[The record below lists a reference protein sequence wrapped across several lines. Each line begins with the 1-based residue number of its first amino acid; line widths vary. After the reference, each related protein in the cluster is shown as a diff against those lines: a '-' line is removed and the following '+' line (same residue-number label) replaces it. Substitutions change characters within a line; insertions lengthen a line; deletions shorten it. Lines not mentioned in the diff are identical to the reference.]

1 VQAFEP
7 VQVIYL
13 SNENATSPGYIRQA
27 VDAAILRVNGAVVA
41 SRVGTDVA
49 DSIESVQFDDDSRAE
64 FAQALYDRATAIWE
78 DNPIGVTV
86 ELTAGED
93 DSESSSNFQTGL
105 RQSVPGMGSLFV
117 MFTVLGG
124 MTALIQERNQ
134 WTLQR
139 LAVMPISRAQ
149 ILAGK
154 ILGRFLLGILQF
166 LVVFAVGLLLGV
178 NLGND
183 LLSLVLIVLAYTLTI
198 TAFSFALGTRLQ
210 NESQAAGFS
219 LLLSM
224 VLASLGGAMWPLEVV
239 PEIMQ
244 IVGHVSPVAWAM
256 DSFNTL
262 LFFGGGLG
270 DILLPVGVLLA
281 MTVVLFALAVWRFE
295 YE

>member
-1 VQAFEP
+1 
-7 VQVIYL
+7 
-13 SNENATSPGYIRQA
+13 
-27 VDAAILRVNGAVVA
+27 
-41 SRVGTDVA
+41 
-49 DSIESVQFDDDSRAE
+49 
-64 FAQALYDRATAIWE
+64 
-78 DNPIGVTV
+78 
-86 ELTAGED
+86 
-93 DSESSSNFQTGL
+93 
-105 RQSVPGMGSLFV
+105 
-117 MFTVLGG
+117 
-124 MTALIQERNQ
+124 
-134 WTLQR
+134 
-139 LAVMPISRAQ
+139 
-149 ILAGK
+149 
-154 ILGRFLLGILQF
+154 
-166 LVVFAVGLLLGV
+166 LLLGV